1 MLGAPLGRIRAAPEH
16 GVAIVKARPG
26 QSILLLGGLVPHR
39 VEPLGPAGQRI
50 ISALCFRAAAAPA
63 CCF

>member
-1 MLGAPLGRIRAAPEH
+1 MALI
-16 GVAIVKARPG
+16 KARPG

-39 VEPLGPAGQRI
+39 VEPLGPVGQRV
-50 ISALCFRAAAAPA
+50 ISALCFRADAPPG